1 MKLTAVYARRH
12 EPQWLV
18 DDLRTNL
25 APLADEVL
33 ELDDRDRP
41 ADQAWAHEGQLRA
54 RQRQMAIESGADW
67 VLIVDPDERLEDR
80 AASVLRPQM
89 RALRHRRVILLLRLR
104 ELFAPDRYR
113 VDGKWGLYRRGRL
126 YPLHDGQVMST
137 KPIHAP
143 PCPVKDH
150 RRVPVDVNL
159 YHLKMIEPQNRPAR
173 VAAYSGA
180 EQQHGVAARRW
191 GGMVRQAGMV
201 LHSIPA
207 ARRFSP
213 GYSRPYVI
221 GAPE

>member
-1 MKLTAVYARRH
+1 MKVAAVYARRH
-12 EPQWLV
+12 EPQWLI

-25 APLADEVL
+25 APFAGTIL
-33 ELDDRDRP
+33 ELDDRGRP

-54 RQRQMAIESGADW
+54 RQRQMALESGADW
-67 VLIVDPDERLEDR
+67 VLIIDPDERIEDR
-80 AASVLRPQM
+80 AAAALHPQM
-89 RALRHRRVILLLRLR
+89 RKLRGQRVILLLRLR

-113 VDGKWGLYRRGRL
+113 VDGKWGMYRRGRL
-126 YPLHDGQVMST
+126 YPLHEGQIMST

-173 VAAYSGA
+173 AAAYSGA
-180 EQQHGVAARRW
+180 EQQAGVAARRW
-191 GGMVRQAGMV
+191 GQMTRSRGMV
-201 LHSIPA
+201 LQGIPA
-207 ARRFSP
+207 GRRFSP
-213 GYSRPYVI
+213 PYTRPYVI

>member
-1 MKLTAVYARRH
+1 MKVAAVYARRR
-12 EPQWLV
+12 EPQWLI

-25 APLADEVL
+25 APFADEIL

-41 ADQAWAHEGQLRA
+41 DSEAWAHEGQLRA
-54 RQRQMAIESGADW
+54 RQRQMAIDSGADW
-67 VLIVDPDERLEDR
+67 VLIIDPDERLEDR
-80 AASVLRPQM
+80 AAAVLRPQM
-89 RALRHRRVILLLRLR
+89 RALRRQRVVLLLRLR
-104 ELFAPDRYR
+104 ELFAPNRYR

-126 YPLHDGQVMST
+126 YPLHPGQVMST

-143 PCPVKDH
+143 PCPVQDH

-159 YHLKMIEPQNRPAR
+159 YHLKMIEEANRPAR

-191 GGMVRQAGMV
+191 AGMTRQAGMV
-201 LHSIPA
+201 LHAIPA
-207 ARRFSP
+207 GRRFSP
-213 GYSRPYVI
+213 PYSRPYLI